1 MFKKSCEEATFF
13 PAPLITIKTTII
25 ITIIMF
31 LGNQHH
37 RHLREALEE
46 VELFPWPTPWR
57 PCRDRRARRRGGS
70 ATLEVEDIHG
80 CYLKCYNW
88 KQYIQLNLW
97 VAPWTSWISWNHGLR
112 RFIGLTILSWI
123 GNMNYLLKHTAFK
136 TQISFSEV
144 LGLDWT

>member
-1 MFKKSCEEATFF
+1 MQLLPPQIQYDWLFSFKAVSMTPIHGKEECHHVKQKTHCPQDNIRGFKIKRNHVRMLLFF

-25 ITIIMF
+25 IMIIMF

-70 ATLEVEDIHG
+70 ATLEVEDIHQ
-80 CYLKCYNW
+80 CYLKC
-88 KQYIQLNLW
+88 
-97 VAPWTSWISWNHGLR
+97 
-112 RFIGLTILSWI
+112 
-123 GNMNYLLKHTAFK
+123 
-136 TQISFSEV
+136 
-144 LGLDWT
+144 